1 MQKNSF
7 KQVPSKRFLQV
18 AQKTKTWHPVAR
30 NGWIT
35 KFSVYKETS
44 VLLTFISQYTGQV
57 IIRYFGNEDDAC
69 LFINYIH
76 ELDAEQLVEL

>member
-1 MQKNSF
+1 ME
-7 KQVPSKRFLQV
+7 
-18 AQKTKTWHPVAR
+18 KTNFWHPIAR

-35 KFSVYKETS
+35 KFSVYKETNI
-44 VLLTFISQYTGQV
+44 LLIIISQYTGQV